1 MRLTKGTK
9 KALSL
14 ALSTALVLTGAN
26 VGTLKADAAKVNNKD
41 GVKLT
46 LTGKTLTKK
55 EATVKEDGTVKVT
68 TTFADAA
75 TAGALKGANFGE
87 TKTATDVKYVDDC
100 DFSLKIVKVEVAEK
114 NVLAKNV
121 TGDYNNSD
129 LYEVNTT
136 DKSFKDFVAEKG
148 DEITFT
154 YKVTGLE
161 DYEDT
166 LDALKKENE
175 ALAASKAALEKE
187 NGSLAASKAALEK
200 DNASLVASKAALEKD
215 NKSLAAS
222 KAALETENKAL
233 AASNSALV
241 ASKAAL
247 EKDNKSLAASKAAL
261 EDQLKNTPAPTET
274 PAPVAK
280 GQMGNFNVSF
290 DYVGDDTWGEQSWG
304 DKSVNVT
311 KDGDYSIEYTAT
323 SDSKGIYLMMLDTDL
338 YYGSLADNFALTV
351 KNVKIGDKTYAI
363 DNKGCWGFADQTV
376 SKNYRFNIVNPWN
389 GLFDKTGVNWQ
400 DEKVTTIDK
409 LNKAPVKANDKIVVN
424 FNVTTKKASSTVSIK
439 AAKSKVSVAPS
450 KSATVKYTVKGTST
464 VKATSNNKAVTV
476 KVNKSKKNVTITA
489 KKTAVMGKTATIT
502 LKAGSKKSTIKV
514 TVAKTANVK
523 KKKTAKYTVA
533 LAKVTKKVKDK
544 KIKVSVKNKKVA
556 KVTVKKTAKGQVTF
570 QVKGLKKGKTTATL
584 KYGKK
589 SAKVSVVVK

>member
-1 MRLTKGTK
+1 M
-9 KALSL
+9 
-14 ALSTALVLTGAN
+14 
-26 VGTLKADAAKVNNKD
+26 AK
-41 GVKLT
+41 
-46 LTGKTLTKK
+46 
-55 EATVKEDGTVKVT
+55 
-68 TTFADAA
+68 
-75 TAGALKGANFGE
+75 
-87 TKTATDVKYVDDC
+87 
-100 DFSLKIVKVEVAEK
+100 
-114 NVLAKNV
+114 
-121 TGDYNNSD
+121 
-129 LYEVNTT
+129 
-136 DKSFKDFVAEKG
+136 KG
-148 DEITFT
+148 DAITFT

-175 ALAASKAALEKE
+175 ALAASKAALEK
-187 NGSLAASKAALEK
+187 N
-200 DNASLVASKAALEKD
+200 NASLVASKAALEKD

-233 AASNSALV
+233 AASNSA
-241 ASKAAL
+241 
-247 EKDNKSLAASKAAL
+247 LAASKAAL

-439 AAKSKVSVAPS
+439 AAKSKVSVAPA

-523 KKKTAKYTVA
+523 KKKTANYTVA
-533 LAKVTKKVKDK
+533 LAKVTKKVKAK

-556 KVTVKKTAKGQVTF
+556 KVTVKKIAKGQVTF

>member
-154 YKVTGLE
+154 YKITGLE

-200 DNASLVASKAALEKD
+200 DNAS
-215 NKSLAAS
+215 
-222 KAALETENKAL
+222 
-233 AASNSALV
+233 LV

-523 KKKTAKYTVA
+523 KKKAANYTVA
-533 LAKVTKKVKDK
+533 LAKVTKKVKAK

>member
-26 VGTLKADAAKVNNKD
+26 VGTLKADAADKD
-41 GVKLT
+41 GVELT
-46 LTGKTLTKK
+46 LKGETLNKK
-55 EATVKEDGTVKVT
+55 EATVKADGKVEVT

-75 TAGALKGANFGE
+75 TAGALAGANFGE
-87 TKTATDVKYVDDC
+87 TTTTVENVTE
-100 DFSLKIVKVEVAEK
+100 DFDLKIVSVKVGDKDVLSKKAVYGEYADSKNIATTSVGDFEK
-114 NVLAKNV
+114 F
-121 TGDYNNSD
+121 T
-129 LYEVNTT
+129 
-136 DKSFKDFVAEKG
+136 AEKG

-154 YKVTGLE
+154 YKVNGVI
-161 DYEDT
+161 D

-175 ALAASKAALEKE
+175 A
-187 NGSLAASKAALEK
+187 LAASKAALEK

-222 KAALETENKAL
+222 KAALEN
-233 AASNSALV
+233 
-241 ASKAAL
+241 
-247 EKDNKSLAASKAAL
+247 
-261 EDQLKNTPAPTET
+261 QLKNTPAPTET

-338 YYGSLADNFALTV
+338 YYGSLSDNFALTV

-376 SKNYRFNIVNPWN
+376 SENYRFNIVNPWN

-424 FNVTTKKASSTVSIK
+424 FNVTTKKASSTLSIK
-439 AAKSKVSVAPS
+439 AAKSKVSVAPA

-523 KKKTAKYTVA
+523 KKKTANYTVA
-533 LAKVTKKVKDK
+533 LAKITKKVKAK

>member
-1 MRLTKGTK
+1 MRTTTLSFQKLCNPIYDREKEDMLMRLTKGTK

-46 LTGKTLTKK
+46 LTGKTLTEKD
-55 EATVKEDGTVKVT
+55 ATVKEDGTVKVT

-175 ALAASKAALEKE
+175 ALAASKAALEK
-187 NGSLAASKAALEK
+187 N
-200 DNASLVASKAALEKD
+200 NASLV
-215 NKSLAAS
+215 AS

-523 KKKTAKYTVA
+523 KKKTANYTVA
-533 LAKVTKKVKDK
+533 LAKVTKKVKAK

>member
-46 LTGKTLTKK
+46 LTGKTLTEKD
-55 EATVKEDGTVKVT
+55 ATVKEDGTVKVT
-68 TTFADAA
+68 TTFAEAA
-75 TAGALKGANFGE
+75 TAGALTGANFGE

-100 DFSLKIVKVEVAEK
+100 DFSLKIIKVEVAEK

-121 TGDYNNSD
+121 TGDYNDSNS
-129 LYEVNTT
+129 YEVNTAA
-136 DKSFKDFVAEKG
+136 KSFNDFVAEKG

-175 ALAASKAALEKE
+175 ALAASKAALEK
-187 NGSLAASKAALEK
+187 NNASLVASKAALEK

-222 KAALETENKAL
+222 KAALETENKA
-233 AASNSALV
+233 
-241 ASKAAL
+241 
-247 EKDNKSLAASKAAL
+247 LAASKAAL

-439 AAKSKVSVAPS
+439 AAKSKVSVAPA

-523 KKKTAKYTVA
+523 KKKTANYTVA
-533 LAKVTKKVKDK
+533 LAKVTKKVKAK

-556 KVTVKKTAKGQVTF
+556 KVTVKKIAKGQVTF

>member
-46 LTGKTLTKK
+46 LTGKTLTEKY
-55 EATVKEDGTVKVT
+55 ATVKEDGTVKVT

-175 ALAASKAALEKE
+175 ALAASKAALEK
-187 NGSLAASKAALEK
+187 NNNSLEATKAALEK

-233 AASNSALV
+233 AASNSA
-241 ASKAAL
+241 
-247 EKDNKSLAASKAAL
+247 LAASKAAL

-338 YYGSLADNFALTV
+338 YYGSLADNFAFTV

-533 LAKVTKKVKDK
+533 LAKVTKKVKAK

>member
-26 VGTLKADAAKVNNKD
+26 VGTLKADAAKVDAKD

-46 LTGKTLTKK
+46 LTGKTLNKK
-55 EATVKEDGTVKVT
+55 EATVKADGKVEVT

-75 TAGALKGANFGE
+75 TAGAFKGANFGE

-100 DFSLKIVKVEVAEK
+100 DFSLKIVKVEVKGE
-114 NVLAKNV
+114 NVLKKNV
-121 TGDYNNSD
+121 TGDYTAYEV
-129 LYEVNTT
+129 YEVNTEA
-136 DKSFKDFVAEKG
+136 DSFKDFVAEKG

-175 ALAASKAALEKE
+175 ALAASKAALEK
-187 NGSLAASKAALEK
+187 NNASLVASKAALEK

-233 AASNSALV
+233 AASNSALA
-241 ASKAAL
+241 ASNSA
-247 EKDNKSLAASKAAL
+247 LAASKAAL

-351 KNVKIGDKTYAI
+351 KNDKTYAI

-523 KKKTAKYTVA
+523 KKKTANYTVA
-533 LAKVTKKVKDK
+533 LAKVTKKVKAK

>member
-1 MRLTKGTK
+1 MLMRLTKGTK

-26 VGTLKADAAKVNNKD
+26 VGTLKADAAKVDAKD

-46 LTGKTLTKK
+46 LTGKTLNKK
-55 EATVKEDGTVKVT
+55 EATVKADGKVEVT

-75 TAGALKGANFGE
+75 TAGAFKGANFGE

-100 DFSLKIVKVEVAEK
+100 DFSLKIVKVEVKGE
-114 NVLAKNV
+114 NVLKKNV
-121 TGDYNNSD
+121 TGDYTAYEV
-129 LYEVNTT
+129 YEVNTEA
-136 DKSFKDFVAEKG
+136 DSFKDFVAEKG

-175 ALAASKAALEKE
+175 ALAASKAALEK
-187 NGSLAASKAALEK
+187 NNASLVASKAALEK

-233 AASNSALV
+233 AASNSALA
-241 ASKAAL
+241 ASNSA
-247 EKDNKSLAASKAAL
+247 LAASKAAL

-523 KKKTAKYTVA
+523 KKKTANYTVA
-533 LAKVTKKVKDK
+533 LAKVTKKVKAK

>member
-26 VGTLKADAAKVNNKD
+26 VGTLKADAADKD

-46 LTGKTLTKK
+46 LKGTTLKDATENLTK
-55 EATVKEDGTVKVT
+55 DGKVEVT

-75 TAGALKGANFGE
+75 TAGALAGANFGE
-87 TKTATDVKYVDDC
+87 TTTTVENVTE
-100 DFSLKIVKVEVAEK
+100 DFDLKIVSVKVGDKDVLSKKAVYGEYADSKNIATTSVGDFEK
-114 NVLAKNV
+114 F
-121 TGDYNNSD
+121 T
-129 LYEVNTT
+129 
-136 DKSFKDFVAEKG
+136 AEKG

-154 YKVTGLE
+154 YKVNGVT
-161 DYEDT
+161 D

-200 DNASLVASKAALEKD
+200 DNVS
-215 NKSLAAS
+215 
-222 KAALETENKAL
+222 
-233 AASNSALV
+233 LV

-523 KKKTAKYTVA
+523 KKKTANYTVA
-533 LAKVTKKVKDK
+533 LAKVTKKVKAK

>member
-46 LTGKTLTKK
+46 LTGKTLTEKD
-55 EATVKEDGTVKVT
+55 ATVKEDGTVKVT

-175 ALAASKAALEKE
+175 ALAASKAALEK
-187 NGSLAASKAALEK
+187 N
-200 DNASLVASKAALEKD
+200 NASLVASKAALEKD
-215 NKSLAAS
+215 NAS
-222 KAALETENKAL
+222 
-233 AASNSALV
+233 LV

-514 TVAKTANVK
+514 TVAK
-523 KKKTAKYTVA
+523 KKKTANYTVA
-533 LAKVTKKVKDK
+533 LAKVTKKVKAK

>member
-26 VGTLKADAAKVNNKD
+26 VGTLKADAADKD
-41 GVKLT
+41 GVELT
-46 LTGKTLTKK
+46 LKGETLNKK
-55 EATVKEDGTVKVT
+55 EATVKADGKVEVT
-68 TTFADAA
+68 TTFANAA
-75 TAGALKGANFGE
+75 TAGALAGANFGE
-87 TKTATDVKYVDDC
+87 TTTTVENVTE
-100 DFSLKIVKVEVAEK
+100 DFDLKIVSVKVGDKDVLSKKAVYGEYADSKNIATTSVGDFEK
-114 NVLAKNV
+114 F
-121 TGDYNNSD
+121 T
-129 LYEVNTT
+129 
-136 DKSFKDFVAEKG
+136 AEKG

-154 YKVTGLE
+154 YKITGLE

-222 KAALETENKAL
+222 KSALETENKA
-233 AASNSALV
+233 
-241 ASKAAL
+241 
-247 EKDNKSLAASKAAL
+247 LAASKAAL

-533 LAKVTKKVKDK
+533 LAKVTKKVKAK

>member
-26 VGTLKADAAKVNNKD
+26 VGTLKADAAEKG

-46 LTGKTLTKK
+46 LKGKTLNEK
-55 EATVKEDGTVKVT
+55 EATVKADGKVEVT
-68 TTFADAA
+68 TTFANAA
-75 TAGALKGANFGE
+75 TAGALTGANFGE
-87 TKTATDVKYVDDC
+87 TTTTAENVTE
-100 DFSLKIVKVEVAEK
+100 DFDLKIVSVKVGDKDVLSKKAVYGEYADSKNIATTSVGDFEK
-114 NVLAKNV
+114 F
-121 TGDYNNSD
+121 T
-129 LYEVNTT
+129 
-136 DKSFKDFVAEKG
+136 AEKG

-154 YKVTGLE
+154 YKVNGVT
-161 DYEDT
+161 D

-175 ALAASKAALEKE
+175 ALA
-187 NGSLAASKAALEK
+187 
-200 DNASLVASKAALEKD
+200 ASKAALEKD

-280 GQMGNFNVSF
+280 GQMGNFNVKLNYTS
-290 DYVGDDTWGEQSWG
+290 ESWSG
-304 DKSVNVT
+304 AIEDNLSVNVT
-311 KDGDYSIEYTAT
+311 KDGDYSIECTAKD
-323 SDSKGIYLMMLDTDL
+323 DSADVKSMWLDTDL

-351 KNVKIGDKTYAI
+351 KNVKIGGKTYTV
-363 DNKGCWGFADQTV
+363 DNNGCWGFADQSV
-376 SKNYRFNIVNPWN
+376 SNFYRFNIANPWN

-400 DEKVTTIDK
+400 DPKVTEIDK
-409 LNKAPVKANDKIVVN
+409 LGEAPVKANDKIVVN

-523 KKKTAKYTVA
+523 KKKTANYTVA
-533 LAKVTKKVKDK
+533 LAKVTKKVKAK

>member
-26 VGTLKADAAKVNNKD
+26 VGTLKADAAKVDAKD

-46 LTGKTLTKK
+46 LTGKTLNKK
-55 EATVKEDGTVKVT
+55 EATVKADGKVEVT

-75 TAGALKGANFGE
+75 TAGAFKGANFGE

-100 DFSLKIVKVEVAEK
+100 DFSLKIVKVEVAEQ

-129 LYEVNTT
+129 IYEVNTT

-200 DNASLVASKAALEKD
+200 DNAS
-215 NKSLAAS
+215 
-222 KAALETENKAL
+222 
-233 AASNSALV
+233 LV

-476 KVNKSKKNVTITA
+476 KVNKTKKNVTITA

-523 KKKTAKYTVA
+523 KKKAANYTVA
-533 LAKVTKKVKDK
+533 LAKVTKKVKAK

>member
-26 VGTLKADAAKVNNKD
+26 VGTLKADAADKD

-46 LTGKTLTKK
+46 LKGTTLKDATENITKDGKISV
-55 EATVKEDGTVKVT
+55 E
-68 TTFADAA
+68 TTFSKAA
-75 TAGALKGANFGE
+75 SEGSVTKFGTTETTASK
-87 TKTATDVKYVDDC
+87 VDE
-100 DFSLKIVKVEVAEK
+100 DFDLKIVSVKFDNRELLKKAKFGDYSVSDKSYVIKTTADADFD
-114 NVLAKNV
+114 LAKFEAKE
-121 TGDYNNSD
+121 GD
-129 LYEVNTT
+129 
-136 DKSFKDFVAEKG
+136 K
-148 DEITFT
+148 ITFT
-154 YKVTGLE
+154 YKVSGVSDLE
-161 DYEDT
+161 
-166 LDALKKENE
+166 KENE
-175 ALAASKAALEKE
+175 A
-187 NGSLAASKAALEK
+187 LAASKAALEK

-523 KKKTAKYTVA
+523 KKKAANYTVA
-533 LAKVTKKVKDK
+533 LAKVTKKVKAK

>member
-46 LTGKTLTKK
+46 LTGKTLTEKD
-55 EATVKEDGTVKVT
+55 ATVKEDGTVKVT

-175 ALAASKAALEKE
+175 ALAASKAALEK
-187 NGSLAASKAALEK
+187 N
-200 DNASLVASKAALEKD
+200 NASLVASKAALEKD

-233 AASNSALV
+233 AASNSALA
-241 ASKAAL
+241 ASNSA
-247 EKDNKSLAASKAAL
+247 LAASKAAL

-464 VKATSNNKAVTV
+464 VKAISNNKAVTV

-523 KKKTAKYTVA
+523 KKKTANYTVA
-533 LAKVTKKVKDK
+533 LAKVTKKVKAK

>member
-1 MRLTKGTK
+1 MLMRLTKGTK

-154 YKVTGLE
+154 YKITGLE

-200 DNASLVASKAALEKD
+200 DNTSLVASKAALEKD
-215 NKSLAAS
+215 NKLLAAS
-222 KAALETENKAL
+222 KAALEKENKAL
-233 AASNSALV
+233 AASNSA
-241 ASKAAL
+241 
-247 EKDNKSLAASKAAL
+247 LAASKAAL

-533 LAKVTKKVKDK
+533 LAKVTKKVKAK

>member
-14 ALSTALVLTGAN
+14 ALSTALVLSGAN

-46 LTGKTLTKK
+46 LTGKTLTEKD
-55 EATVKEDGTVKVT
+55 ATVKEDGTVKVT
-68 TTFADAA
+68 TTFAEAA
-75 TAGALKGANFGE
+75 TAGALTGANFGE

-100 DFSLKIVKVEVAEK
+100 DFSLKIIKVEVAEK

-121 TGDYNNSD
+121 TGDYNDSNS
-129 LYEVNTT
+129 YEVNTT
-136 DKSFKDFVAEKG
+136 AKSFNDFVAKKG
-148 DEITFT
+148 DAITFT

-175 ALAASKAALEKE
+175 ALAASKAALEK
-187 NGSLAASKAALEK
+187 N
-200 DNASLVASKAALEKD
+200 NASLVASKAALEKD

-233 AASNSALV
+233 AASNSA
-241 ASKAAL
+241 
-247 EKDNKSLAASKAAL
+247 LAASKAAL

-439 AAKSKVSVAPS
+439 AAKSKVSVAPA

-523 KKKTAKYTVA
+523 KKKTANYTVA
-533 LAKVTKKVKDK
+533 LAKVTKKVKAK

-556 KVTVKKTAKGQVTF
+556 KVTVKKIAKGQVTF

>member
-1 MRLTKGTK
+1 MLMRLTKGTK

-46 LTGKTLTKK
+46 LTGKTLTEKD
-55 EATVKEDGTVKVT
+55 ATVKEDGTVKVT
-68 TTFADAA
+68 TTFAEAA
-75 TAGALKGANFGE
+75 TAGALTGANFGE

-175 ALAASKAALEKE
+175 ALAASKAALEK
-187 NGSLAASKAALEK
+187 

-215 NKSLAAS
+215 NTS
-222 KAALETENKAL
+222 
-233 AASNSALV
+233 LV

-247 EKDNKSLAASKAAL
+247 EKDNKLLAASKAALEKENKALAASNSALAASKAAL

-533 LAKVTKKVKDK
+533 LAKVTKKVKAK

>member
-1 MRLTKGTK
+1 MRTTTLSFQKLCNPIYDREKEDMLMRLTKGTK

-46 LTGKTLTKK
+46 LTGKTLTEKD
-55 EATVKEDGTVKVT
+55 ATVKEDGTVKVT

-175 ALAASKAALEKE
+175 ALAASKAALEK
-187 NGSLAASKAALEK
+187 N
-200 DNASLVASKAALEKD
+200 NASLVASKAALEKD
-215 NKSLAAS
+215 NAS
-222 KAALETENKAL
+222 
-233 AASNSALV
+233 LV

-523 KKKTAKYTVA
+523 KKKTANYTVA
-533 LAKVTKKVKDK
+533 LAKVTKKVKAK

>member
-46 LTGKTLTKK
+46 LTGKTLTEKD
-55 EATVKEDGTVKVT
+55 ATVKEDGTVKVT
-68 TTFADAA
+68 TTFAEAA
-75 TAGALKGANFGE
+75 TAGALTGANFGE

-175 ALAASKAALEKE
+175 ALAASKAALEK
-187 NGSLAASKAALEK
+187 

-222 KAALETENKAL
+222 KAALEKENKAL
-233 AASNSALV
+233 AASNSALA
-241 ASKAAL
+241 ASNSA
-247 EKDNKSLAASKAAL
+247 LAASKAAL

-533 LAKVTKKVKDK
+533 LAKVTKKVKAK

>member
-1 MRLTKGTK
+1 MLMRLTKGTK

-26 VGTLKADAAKVNNKD
+26 VGTLKADAADKD
-41 GVKLT
+41 GVELT
-46 LTGKTLTKK
+46 LKGETLNKK
-55 EATVKEDGTVKVT
+55 EATVKADGKVEVT
-68 TTFADAA
+68 TTFANAA
-75 TAGALKGANFGE
+75 TAGALAGANFGE
-87 TKTATDVKYVDDC
+87 TTTTVENVTE
-100 DFSLKIVKVEVAEK
+100 DFDLKIVSVKVGDKDVLSKKAVYGEYADSKNIATTSVGDFEK
-114 NVLAKNV
+114 F
-121 TGDYNNSD
+121 T
-129 LYEVNTT
+129 
-136 DKSFKDFVAEKG
+136 AEKG

-154 YKVTGLE
+154 YKVNGVT
-161 DYEDT
+161 D

-175 ALAASKAALEKE
+175 ALA
-187 NGSLAASKAALEK
+187 
-200 DNASLVASKAALEKD
+200 
-215 NKSLAAS
+215 
-222 KAALETENKAL
+222 
-233 AASNSALV
+233 

-533 LAKVTKKVKDK
+533 LAKVTKKVKAK

>member
-46 LTGKTLTKK
+46 LTGKTLTEKD
-55 EATVKEDGTVKVT
+55 ATVKEDGTVKVT

-175 ALAASKAALEKE
+175 ALAASKAALEK
-187 NGSLAASKAALEK
+187 N
-200 DNASLVASKAALEKD
+200 NASLVASKAALEKD

-233 AASNSALV
+233 AASNSA
-241 ASKAAL
+241 
-247 EKDNKSLAASKAAL
+247 LAASKAAL

-523 KKKTAKYTVA
+523 KKKTANYTVA
-533 LAKVTKKVKDK
+533 LAKVTKKVKAK

>member
-1 MRLTKGTK
+1 MLMRLTKGTK

-46 LTGKTLTKK
+46 LTGKTLTEKD
-55 EATVKEDGTVKVT
+55 ATVKEDGTVKVT
-68 TTFADAA
+68 TTFAEAA
-75 TAGALKGANFGE
+75 TAGALTGANFGE

-100 DFSLKIVKVEVAEK
+100 DFSLKIIKVEVAEK

-121 TGDYNNSD
+121 TGDYNDSNS
-129 LYEVNTT
+129 YEVNTAA
-136 DKSFKDFVAEKG
+136 KSFNDFVAEKG

-175 ALAASKAALEKE
+175 ALAASKAALEK
-187 NGSLAASKAALEK
+187 NNASLVASKAALEK

-233 AASNSALV
+233 AASNSA
-241 ASKAAL
+241 
-247 EKDNKSLAASKAAL
+247 LAASKAAL

-523 KKKTAKYTVA
+523 KKKTANYTVA
-533 LAKVTKKVKDK
+533 LAKVTKKVKAK

>member
-26 VGTLKADAAKVNNKD
+26 VGTLKADAAKVDAKD

-46 LTGKTLTKK
+46 LTGKTLNKK
-55 EATVKEDGTVKVT
+55 EATVKADGKVEVT

-75 TAGALKGANFGE
+75 TAGAFKGANFGE

-100 DFSLKIVKVEVAEK
+100 DFSLKIVKVEVKGE
-114 NVLAKNV
+114 NVLKKNV
-121 TGDYNNSD
+121 TGDYTAYEV
-129 LYEVNTT
+129 YEVNTEA
-136 DKSFKDFVAEKG
+136 DSFKDFVAEKG

-175 ALAASKAALEKE
+175 ALAASKAALEK
-187 NGSLAASKAALEK
+187 NNASLVASKAALEK
-200 DNASLVASKAALEKD
+200 DNASLVASKAALE
-215 NKSLAAS
+215 
-222 KAALETENKAL
+222 TENKAL
-233 AASNSALV
+233 AASNSALA
-241 ASKAAL
+241 ASNSA
-247 EKDNKSLAASKAAL
+247 LAASKAAL

-523 KKKTAKYTVA
+523 KKKTANYTVA
-533 LAKVTKKVKDK
+533 LAKVTKKVKAK

>member
-1 MRLTKGTK
+1 MLMRLTKGTK

-26 VGTLKADAAKVNNKD
+26 VGTLKADAADKD
-41 GVKLT
+41 GVELT
-46 LTGKTLTKK
+46 LKGETLNKK
-55 EATVKEDGTVKVT
+55 EATVKADGKVEVT

-75 TAGALKGANFGE
+75 TAGALAGANFGE
-87 TKTATDVKYVDDC
+87 TTTTVENVTE
-100 DFSLKIVKVEVAEK
+100 DFDLKIVSVKVGDKDVLSKKAVYGEYADSKNIATTSVGDFEK
-114 NVLAKNV
+114 F
-121 TGDYNNSD
+121 T
-129 LYEVNTT
+129 
-136 DKSFKDFVAEKG
+136 AEKG

-154 YKVTGLE
+154 YKVNGVI
-161 DYEDT
+161 D

-175 ALAASKAALEKE
+175 
-187 NGSLAASKAALEK
+187 
-200 DNASLVASKAALEKD
+200 
-215 NKSLAAS
+215 
-222 KAALETENKAL
+222 AL

-261 EDQLKNTPAPTET
+261 ENQLKNTPAPTET

-338 YYGSLADNFALTV
+338 YYGSLSDNFALTV

-376 SKNYRFNIVNPWN
+376 SENYRFNIVNPWN

-424 FNVTTKKASSTVSIK
+424 FNVTTKKASSTLSIK

-523 KKKTAKYTVA
+523 KKKTANYTVA
-533 LAKVTKKVKDK
+533 LAKITKKVKAK

>member
-1 MRLTKGTK
+1 MLMRLTKGTK

-46 LTGKTLTKK
+46 LTGKTLTEKD
-55 EATVKEDGTVKVT
+55 ATVKEDGTVKVT
-68 TTFADAA
+68 TTFAEAA
-75 TAGALKGANFGE
+75 TAGALTGANFGE

-100 DFSLKIVKVEVAEK
+100 DFSLKIIKVEVAEK

-121 TGDYNNSD
+121 TGDYNDSNS
-129 LYEVNTT
+129 YEVNTT
-136 DKSFKDFVAEKG
+136 AKSFNDFVAKKG
-148 DEITFT
+148 DAITFT

-175 ALAASKAALEKE
+175 ALAASKAALEK
-187 NGSLAASKAALEK
+187 N
-200 DNASLVASKAALEKD
+200 NASLVASKAALEKD

-233 AASNSALV
+233 AASNSA
-241 ASKAAL
+241 
-247 EKDNKSLAASKAAL
+247 LAASKAAL

-439 AAKSKVSVAPS
+439 AAKSKVSVAPA

-523 KKKTAKYTVA
+523 KKKTANYTVA
-533 LAKVTKKVKDK
+533 LAKVTKKVKAK

-556 KVTVKKTAKGQVTF
+556 KVTVKKIAKGQVTF

>member
-26 VGTLKADAAKVNNKD
+26 VGTLKADAADKD
-41 GVKLT
+41 GVELT
-46 LTGKTLTKK
+46 LKGETLNKK
-55 EATVKEDGTVKVT
+55 EATVKADGKVEVT
-68 TTFADAA
+68 TTFANAA
-75 TAGALKGANFGE
+75 TAGALAGANFGE
-87 TKTATDVKYVDDC
+87 TTTTVENVTE
-100 DFSLKIVKVEVAEK
+100 DFDLKIVSVKVGDKDVLSKKAVYGEYADSKNIATTSVGDFEK
-114 NVLAKNV
+114 F
-121 TGDYNNSD
+121 T
-129 LYEVNTT
+129 
-136 DKSFKDFVAEKG
+136 AEKG

-154 YKVTGLE
+154 YKVNGVT
-161 DYEDT
+161 D

-200 DNASLVASKAALEKD
+200 DNASLVASKE
-215 NKSLAAS
+215 
-222 KAALETENKAL
+222 
-233 AASNSALV
+233 
-241 ASKAAL
+241 AL

-523 KKKTAKYTVA
+523 KKKAANYTVA
-533 LAKVTKKVKDK
+533 LAKVTKKVKAK

>member
-46 LTGKTLTKK
+46 LTGKTLTEKD
-55 EATVKEDGTVKVT
+55 ATVKEDGTVKVT
-68 TTFADAA
+68 TTFAEAA
-75 TAGALKGANFGE
+75 TAGALTGANFGE

-175 ALAASKAALEKE
+175 ALAASKAALEK
-187 NGSLAASKAALEK
+187 

-215 NKSLAAS
+215 NTS
-222 KAALETENKAL
+222 
-233 AASNSALV
+233 LV

-247 EKDNKSLAASKAAL
+247 EKDNKLLAASKAALEKENKALAASNSALAASKAAL

-533 LAKVTKKVKDK
+533 LAKVTKKVKAK

>member
-26 VGTLKADAAKVNNKD
+26 VGTLKADAAKVDAKD

-46 LTGKTLTKK
+46 LTGKTLNKK
-55 EATVKEDGTVKVT
+55 EATVKADGKVEVT

-75 TAGALKGANFGE
+75 TAGAFKGANFGE

-100 DFSLKIVKVEVAEK
+100 DFSLKIVKVEVKGE
-114 NVLAKNV
+114 NVLKKNV
-121 TGDYNNSD
+121 TGDYTAYEV
-129 LYEVNTT
+129 YEVNTEA
-136 DKSFKDFVAEKG
+136 DSFKDFVAEKG

-175 ALAASKAALEKE
+175 ALAASKAALEK
-187 NGSLAASKAALEK
+187 NNASLVASKAALEK

-233 AASNSALV
+233 AASNSA
-241 ASKAAL
+241 
-247 EKDNKSLAASKAAL
+247 LAASKAAL

-523 KKKTAKYTVA
+523 KKKTANYTVA
-533 LAKVTKKVKDK
+533 LAKVTKKVKAK

>member
-46 LTGKTLTKK
+46 LTGKTLTEKD
-55 EATVKEDGTVKVT
+55 ATVKEDGTVKVT
-68 TTFADAA
+68 TTFAETA
-75 TAGALKGANFGE
+75 TAGALTGANFGE

-100 DFSLKIVKVEVAEK
+100 DFCLKIVKVEVAEK

-175 ALAASKAALEKE
+175 ALAASKAALE
-187 NGSLAASKAALEK
+187 
-200 DNASLVASKAALEKD
+200 
-215 NKSLAAS
+215 
-222 KAALETENKAL
+222 TENKAL
-233 AASNSALV
+233 AASNSALA
-241 ASKAAL
+241 ASNSA
-247 EKDNKSLAASKAAL
+247 LAASKAAL

-523 KKKTAKYTVA
+523 KKKTANYTVA
-533 LAKVTKKVKDK
+533 LAKVTKKVKAK

>member
-46 LTGKTLTKK
+46 LTGKTLTEKD
-55 EATVKEDGTVKVT
+55 ATVKEDGTVKVT

-175 ALAASKAALEKE
+175 ALAASKAALEK
-187 NGSLAASKAALEK
+187 NNASLVASKAALEK
-200 DNASLVASKAALEKD
+200 DNASLVAS
-215 NKSLAAS
+215 NS
-222 KAALETENKAL
+222 AL
-233 AASNSALV
+233 AASNSA
-241 ASKAAL
+241 
-247 EKDNKSLAASKAAL
+247 LAASKAAL

-439 AAKSKVSVAPS
+439 TAKSKVSVAPS

-523 KKKTAKYTVA
+523 KKKTANYTVA
-533 LAKVTKKVKDK
+533 LAKVTKKVKAK

>member
-46 LTGKTLTKK
+46 LTGKTLTEKD
-55 EATVKEDGTVKVT
+55 ATVKEDGTVKVT

-121 TGDYNNSD
+121 TGDYNDSNS
-129 LYEVNTT
+129 YEVNTAA
-136 DKSFKDFVAEKG
+136 KSFNDFVAEKG

-175 ALAASKAALEKE
+175 ALAASKAALEK
-187 NGSLAASKAALEK
+187 NNASLVASKAALEK

-233 AASNSALV
+233 AASNSA
-241 ASKAAL
+241 
-247 EKDNKSLAASKAAL
+247 LAASKAAL

-523 KKKTAKYTVA
+523 KKKTANYTVA
-533 LAKVTKKVKDK
+533 LAKVTKKVKAK

>member
-46 LTGKTLTKK
+46 LTGKTLTEKD
-55 EATVKEDGTVKVT
+55 ATVKEDGTVKVT

-175 ALAASKAALEKE
+175 ALAASKAALE
-187 NGSLAASKAALEK
+187 
-200 DNASLVASKAALEKD
+200 
-215 NKSLAAS
+215 
-222 KAALETENKAL
+222 TENKAL
-233 AASNSALV
+233 AASNSA
-241 ASKAAL
+241 
-247 EKDNKSLAASKAAL
+247 LAASKAAL

-523 KKKTAKYTVA
+523 KKKTANYTVA
-533 LAKVTKKVKDK
+533 LAKVTKKVKAK

>member
-46 LTGKTLTKK
+46 LTGKTLTEKD
-55 EATVKEDGTVKVT
+55 ATVKEDGTVKVT
-68 TTFADAA
+68 TTFAETA
-75 TAGALKGANFGE
+75 TAGALTGANFGE

-175 ALAASKAALEKE
+175 ALAASKAALEK
-187 NGSLAASKAALEK
+187 NNASLAASKAALEK
-200 DNASLVASKAALEKD
+200 DNASLV
-215 NKSLAAS
+215 
-222 KAALETENKAL
+222 
-233 AASNSALV
+233 
-241 ASKAAL
+241 
-247 EKDNKSLAASKAAL
+247 ASKAAL

-523 KKKTAKYTVA
+523 KKKTANYTVA
-533 LAKVTKKVKDK
+533 LAKVTKKVKAK

>member
-26 VGTLKADAAKVNNKD
+26 VGTLKADAADKD
-41 GVKLT
+41 GVELT
-46 LTGKTLTKK
+46 LKGETLNKK
-55 EATVKEDGTVKVT
+55 EATVKADGKVEVT

-75 TAGALKGANFGE
+75 TAGALAGANFGE
-87 TKTATDVKYVDDC
+87 TTTTVENVTE
-100 DFSLKIVKVEVAEK
+100 DFDLKIVSVKVGDK
-114 NVLAKNV
+114 DVLSKKAV
-121 TGDYNNSD
+121 YG
-129 LYEVNTT
+129 
-136 DKSFKDFVAEKG
+136 EKG

-154 YKVTGLE
+154 YKVNGVI
-161 DYEDT
+161 D

-261 EDQLKNTPAPTET
+261 ENQLKNTPAPTET

-338 YYGSLADNFALTV
+338 YYGSLSDNFALTV

-376 SKNYRFNIVNPWN
+376 SENYRFNIVNPWN

-424 FNVTTKKASSTVSIK
+424 FNVTTKKASSTLSIK

-523 KKKTAKYTVA
+523 KKKTANYTVA
-533 LAKVTKKVKDK
+533 LAKITKKVKAK
-544 KIKVSVKNKKVA
+544 KIKVSVKNKKVV

>member
-1 MRLTKGTK
+1 MLMRLTKGTK

-46 LTGKTLTKK
+46 LTGKTLTEKD
-55 EATVKEDGTVKVT
+55 ATVKEDGTVKVT
-68 TTFADAA
+68 TTFAETA
-75 TAGALKGANFGE
+75 TAGALTGANFGE

-175 ALAASKAALEKE
+175 ALAASKAALEK
-187 NGSLAASKAALEK
+187 NNASLVASKAALEK

-222 KAALETENKAL
+222 NSAL
-233 AASNSALV
+233 AASNSA
-241 ASKAAL
+241 
-247 EKDNKSLAASKAAL
+247 LAASKAAL

-523 KKKTAKYTVA
+523 KKKTANYTVA
-533 LAKVTKKVKDK
+533 LAKVTKKVKAK

>member
-46 LTGKTLTKK
+46 LTGKTLTEKD
-55 EATVKEDGTVKVT
+55 ATVKEDGTVKVT

-175 ALAASKAALEKE
+175 ALAASKAALEK
-187 NGSLAASKAALEK
+187 N
-200 DNASLVASKAALEKD
+200 NASLVASKAALEKD

-233 AASNSALV
+233 AASNSALA
-241 ASKAAL
+241 ASNSA
-247 EKDNKSLAASKAAL
+247 LAASKAAL

-523 KKKTAKYTVA
+523 KKKTANYTVA
-533 LAKVTKKVKDK
+533 LAKVTKKVKAK

>member
-46 LTGKTLTKK
+46 LTGKTLTEKD
-55 EATVKEDGTVKVT
+55 ATVKEDGTVKVT

-175 ALAASKAALEKE
+175 A
-187 NGSLAASKAALEK
+187 
-200 DNASLVASKAALEKD
+200 
-215 NKSLAAS
+215 LAAS

-533 LAKVTKKVKDK
+533 LAKVTKKVKAK

>member
-46 LTGKTLTKK
+46 LTGKTLTEKY
-55 EATVKEDGTVKVT
+55 ATVKEDGTVKVT

-175 ALAASKAALEKE
+175 ALAASKAALEK
-187 NGSLAASKAALEK
+187 NNASLVASKAALEK

-233 AASNSALV
+233 AASNSA
-241 ASKAAL
+241 
-247 EKDNKSLAASKAAL
+247 LAASKAAL

-323 SDSKGIYLMMLDTDL
+323 VIQ
-338 YYGSLADNFALTV
+338 N
-351 KNVKIGDKTYAI
+351 
-363 DNKGCWGFADQTV
+363 
-376 SKNYRFNIVNPWN
+376 
-389 GLFDKTGVNWQ
+389 
-400 DEKVTTIDK
+400 E
-409 LNKAPVKANDKIVVN
+409 
-424 FNVTTKKASSTVSIK
+424 ST
-439 AAKSKVSVAPS
+439 
-450 KSATVKYTVKGTST
+450 
-464 VKATSNNKAVTV
+464 
-476 KVNKSKKNVTITA
+476 
-489 KKTAVMGKTATIT
+489 
-502 LKAGSKKSTIKV
+502 
-514 TVAKTANVK
+514 
-523 KKKTAKYTVA
+523 
-533 LAKVTKKVKDK
+533 
-544 KIKVSVKNKKVA
+544 
-556 KVTVKKTAKGQVTF
+556 
-570 QVKGLKKGKTTATL
+570 
-584 KYGKK
+584 
-589 SAKVSVVVK
+589 